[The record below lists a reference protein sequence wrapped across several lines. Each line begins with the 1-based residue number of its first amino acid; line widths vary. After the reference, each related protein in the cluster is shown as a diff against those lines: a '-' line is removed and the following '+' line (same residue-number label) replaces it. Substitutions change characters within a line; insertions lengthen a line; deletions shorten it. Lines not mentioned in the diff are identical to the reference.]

1 VSKNSILRLL
11 GLALLFALLVYCEG
25 GYTASGFS
33 SNSKQDLNGG
43 KLEVRSKKANGS
55 LTEDIEVN
63 IDGVYTLEADV
74 TLSVEKGTYNI
85 ELIGKNDQ
93 VTLALEASDG
103 QSVSGHGWMAVDSFG
118 DASYR
123 VTAVEAEGVEYTI
136 EYVFY

>member
-1 VSKNSILRLL
+1 MSKMGTLKLL
-11 GLALLFALLVYCEG
+11 GLGLLLALLVSCEG
-25 GYTASGFS
+25 GYTASGVS
-33 SNSKQDLNGG
+33 SHSKQDLNGG
-43 KLEVRSKKANGS
+43 KLEVRSKKASGS

-63 IDGVYTLEADV
+63 IDRVYTLEADV
-74 TLSVEKGTYNI
+74 TLSVQKGIYKI

-93 VTLALEASDG
+93 VTLVLEAGDG
-103 QSVSGHGWMAVDSFG
+103 QTVSGHGWMAVDSFG